1 MRKLILILLAGSG
14 VCLSFSLARAAADA
28 ADAQATNE
36 QADAETSTNMPPEL
50 LKALLPTPQPSAP
63 AEQTPPAQPNVEQAA
78 QPSPPKPALTRQP
91 TALRPGSIAA
101 ATVTQAPPPA
111 AQAAA
116 PGPAAAPSTA
126 TAAPAATPAT
136 PAPSPTPA
144 APVKETIGTIDFQG
158 TPVQAVLEY
167 YSHLTKRSIISA
179 PNLAGVIYFRS
190 QTDLTRDEAIQ
201 ALDTVLALNGIA
213 AVPLGEKFLK
223 VVQIA
228 TAKQEGVNVEPELR
242 ALPPADTLV
251 TQIIGLKFAEVN
263 DVVGAVQ
270 PYMHA
275 YGQLIPLQK
284 SNALL
289 ITDTGANINQM
300 LEILK
305 YIDQPSALRMQTKVY
320 ILQHAKA
327 SDVLQRLQSIITE
340 TQQLGARAGA
350 PQPPQPARVPPRP
363 GQPAAAGGGGG
374 AGGVGEE
381 SVIEGKVIMTADERT
396 NKLFILSR
404 PSNFDFFDRL
414 IGELDAKVDP
424 DVTIRVFNLDYAPAE
439 DVASL
444 INALVTGGTLA
455 VTRRP
460 STTGQGGR
468 TGVSTPP
475 PAPTPVAIGGGG
487 AGANAGGGFLQFAE
501 GVRILPDPRT
511 NSMLVMATKEDMAR
525 IAELI
530 KSVDTPVAQVLI
542 EVVIAEVN
550 LDNFLDVEVSAFKRP
565 FEAGQVKQ
573 AGGYI
578 NKTPTPMQVIS
589 SVLGSNTIQA
599 ATLPAGGA
607 AWFLSFQNWKLDAVI
622 QAMSTS
628 SKFKVL
634 STPIIQTMHNQEA
647 SIIVVE
653 SRPVPVSTVSSVVG
667 STGTLATGQL
677 NSNIEYKDI
686 AIELKVTPRINPGG
700 YVTMEI
706 EQKVNDVGGNVS
718 FNGTDVPIIT
728 KREAKS
734 MVIVRDQ
741 GTIVLGGLIKESK
754 TITESKV
761 PFLGDIPFFG
771 TAFKGKS
778 TTKSRNE
785 LILFIRP
792 SVMRNQA
799 AAVAEALHRTN
810 MLKAGKE
817 LNLNEQFLSGPATDA
832 APPPPASGVPPSTTG
847 PLPGDQSSNSTG
859 PTGGEADR
867 YTAKIKA
874 LQEQMQP
881 PAQ

>member
-1 MRKLILILLAGSG
+1 MRKLILIALLVGG
-14 VCLSFSLARAAADA
+14 VGHASWPARGED
-28 ADAQATNE
+28 DP
-36 QADAETSTNMPPEL
+36 ADAETTNEQTEANSITNLIPGIVPSAEQQ
-50 LKALLPTPQPSAP
+50 PQPSNAPEPEKSAP
-63 AEQTPPAQPNVEQAA
+63 AAPAGTEQ
-78 QPSPPKPALTRQP
+78 
-91 TALRPGSIAA
+91 
-101 ATVTQAPPPA
+101 
-111 AQAAA
+111 
-116 PGPAAAPSTA
+116 
-126 TAAPAATPAT
+126 TAAPAPSPSPAPPPPALGAKATPPTESAATPAAGSAGT
-136 PAPSPTPA
+136 APTQATPA
-144 APVKETIGTIDFQG
+144 ASKGPSPVAPAPAKETIGIIDFQG

-190 QTDLTRDEAIQ
+190 QTDLTRDEAIE

-228 TAKQEGVNVEPELR
+228 TAKQEGVGVEPELR
-242 ALPPADTLV
+242 PLPPADTLV
-251 TQIIGLKFAEVN
+251 TQIIGLKFAEVG
-263 DVVGAVQ
+263 DVAGALQ

-275 YGQLIPLQK
+275 YGQLVQLPK

-305 YIDQPSALRMQTKVY
+305 YVDQPSALRMQTKVY

-327 SDVLQRLQSIITE
+327 ADVLARLQSIISE
-340 TQQLGARAGA
+340 TQQLGGRAAA
-350 PQPPQPARVPPRP
+350 PQQPVRVPPRP
-363 GQPAAAGGGGG
+363 GQPTAPGTTPA
-374 AGGVGEE
+374 GEE
-381 SVIEGKVIMTADERT
+381 SVIEGKVVLTSDERT
-396 NKLFILSR
+396 NKLIILSR

-414 IGELDAKVDP
+414 IGELDAKVEP
-424 DVTIRVFNLDYAPAE
+424 DVLIKVFNLDYAPAE

-460 STTGQGGR
+460 STGQAGR
-468 TGVSTPP
+468 TSVTTPP
-475 PAPTPVAIGGGG
+475 PAPTPVAVGGGGG
-487 AGANAGGGFLQFAE
+487 AGATAGGFLQFAE

-525 IAELI
+525 IEELI

-542 EVVIAEVN
+542 EVVIAEVS
-550 LDNFLDVEVSAFKRP
+550 LDNNLDVEVSAFKRP
-565 FEAGQVKQ
+565 FQEGQVKQ
-573 AGGYI
+573 AGGYV
-578 NKTPTPMQVIS
+578 NKTPTPQDIITT
-589 SVLGSNTIQA
+589 VLGSNTIQA
-599 ATLPAGGA
+599 AALPAGGLT
-607 AWFLSFQNWKLDAVI
+607 WFLSFQNWKLDAVI
-622 QAMSTS
+622 RAMSS
-628 SKFKVL
+628 STRFKVL

-647 SIIVVE
+647 DILVGE

-700 YVTMEI
+700 YVTMDI
-706 EQKVNDVGGNVS
+706 EQKVNDVGGQVS
-718 FNGTDVPIIT
+718 FNGTDIPIIT

-734 MVIVRDQ
+734 MVIVKDQ
-741 GTIVLGGLIKESK
+741 GTIVLGGLIKENK
-754 TITESKV
+754 TIIESKV

-778 TTKSRNE
+778 TTKTRNE

-792 SVMRNQA
+792 TVLRNQA
-799 AAVAEALHRTN
+799 EAVAEAIHRTN

-817 LNLNEQFLSGPATDA
+817 LNLNEQFMSGPQSDGPT
-832 APPPPASGVPPSTTG
+832 APTESGVPPSSVEPT
-847 PLPGDQSSNSTG
+847 PGEQPSTS
-859 PTGGEADR
+859 TSDETDR
-867 YTAKIKA
+867 YTAKVKA

-881 PAQ
+881 TAQ

>member
-1 MRKLILILLAGSG
+1 MRKLILIALVGSG
-14 VCLSFSLARAAADA
+14 VCLSFCLSRAQTDP
-28 ADAQATNE
+28 ADAQVTNE
-36 QADAETSTNMPPEL
+36 EADAETSTNVPPEL
-50 LKALLPTPQPSAP
+50 LKALPTPEASAP
-63 AEQTPPAQPNVEQAA
+63 TGETEPGQPRVEQPVEPRPPTTDSSG
-78 QPSPPKPALTRQP
+78 QPLVLT
-91 TALRPGSIAA
+91 PGS
-101 ATVTQAPPPA
+101 TSTPSVVQTPPPA
-111 AQAAA
+111 A
-116 PGPAAAPSTA
+116 PEPAAAPA
-126 TAAPAATPAT
+126 TPKAAPAAAQAAPA
-136 PAPSPTPA
+136 PA

-179 PNLAGVIYFRS
+179 PNLAGTIYFRS

-228 TAKQEGVNVEPELR
+228 TAKQEGVSVEPELR
-242 ALPPADTLV
+242 QLPPADTLV
-251 TQIIGLKFAEVN
+251 TQIIGLKFAEVT

-275 YGQLIPLQK
+275 YGQLIPLPK

-305 YIDQPSALRMQTKVY
+305 YVDQPSALRMQTKIYV
-320 ILQHAKA
+320 LQHAKA
-327 SDVLQRLQSIITE
+327 ADVLQRLQSIITE
-340 TQQLGARAGA
+340 TQQLGARAAA
-350 PQPPQPARVPPRP
+350 PQQPVRRVPPRP
-363 GQPAAAGGGGG
+363 GQPTPATGD
-374 AGGVGEE
+374 GEE
-381 SVIEGKVIMTADERT
+381 SVVEGKVILTADERT

-404 PSNFDFFDRL
+404 PSNFDFFDE
-414 IGELDAKVDP
+414 IIAELDAKVEP
-424 DVTIRVFNLDYAPAE
+424 DVVIKVFNLDYAPAE

-444 INALVTGGTLA
+444 INALVTGGTLS
-455 VTRRP
+455 VTRRA
-460 STTGQGGR
+460 STGGR
-468 TGVSTPP
+468 TSVSTPP
-475 PAPTPVAIGGGG
+475 PAPTPVALGGGGG
-487 AGANAGGGFLQFAE
+487 ANAAGGFLQFAE

-525 IAELI
+525 IEELI

-550 LDNFLDVEVSAFKRP
+550 LDSFLDVEVSAFKRP

-578 NKTPTPMQVIS
+578 NKTPTPQQIIT

-599 ATLPAGGA
+599 ASLATGGT

-647 SIIVVE
+647 DIVVGE
-653 SRPVPVSTVSSVVG
+653 SRPVPVSQVSSVVG
-667 STGTLATGQL
+667 STGTFATGQL

-686 AIELKVTPRINPGG
+686 AIELKVTPRVNPGG
-700 YVTMEI
+700 YVTMDI

-734 MVIVRDQ
+734 SVIVKDQ
-741 GTIVLGGLIKESK
+741 GTIVLGGLIKENK

-771 TAFKGKS
+771 AAFKGKS
-778 TTKSRNE
+778 TIKTRNE
-785 LILFIRP
+785 LIMFIRP
-792 SVMRNQA
+792 TVMRNQA
-799 AAVAEALHRTN
+799 EAVAEAIHRTS
-810 MLKAGKE
+810 MLKAGRE

-832 APPPPASGVPPSTTG
+832 ATHAPANDAPPSTTESIS
-847 PLPGDQSSNSTG
+847 GDQSSNSTS
-859 PTGGEADR
+859 PTSDETGR

-881 PAQ
+881 SAQ

>member
-1 MRKLILILLAGSG
+1 MRKLILITLVGSG
-14 VCLSFSLARAAADA
+14 VCLSSWLARAQTDST
-28 ADAQATNE
+28 DAQVTNE
-36 QADAETSTNMPPEL
+36 QADAETSTNVPPEVL
-50 LKALLPTPQPSAP
+50 EALPAQEAP
-63 AEQTPPAQPNVEQAA
+63 EATEQAEPAQPDVQQPA
-78 QPSPPKPALTRQP
+78 QPSPPAPDSSGQPAALAPAP
-91 TALRPGSIAA
+91 TSTPSVVQ
-101 ATVTQAPPPA
+101 TPPP
-111 AQAAA
+111 AA
-116 PGPAAAPSTA
+116 PGPAAAPTTA
-126 TAAPAATPAT
+126 KPAPAPAPAAPAPT
-136 PAPSPTPA
+136 APP
-144 APVKETIGTIDFQG
+144 KETIGTIDFQG

-179 PNLAGVIYFRS
+179 PNLAGTIYFRS

-228 TAKQEGVNVEPELR
+228 TAKQEGVTVEPELH

-275 YGQLIPLQK
+275 YGQLIPLPK

-305 YIDQPSALRMQTKVY
+305 YVDQPSALRMQTKIYV
-320 ILQHAKA
+320 LQHAKA
-327 SDVLQRLQSIITE
+327 ADVLQRLQSIITE
-340 TQQLGARAGA
+340 TQQLGARAAA
-350 PQPPQPARVPPRP
+350 PQQPVRRVPPRP
-363 GQPAAAGGGGG
+363 GQPTAATSE
-374 AGGVGEE
+374 GEE
-381 SVIEGKVIMTADERT
+381 SVIEGKVILTADERT

-404 PSNFDFFDRL
+404 PSNFDFFDEL
-414 IGELDAKVDP
+414 IAELDAKVEP
-424 DVTIRVFNLDYAPAE
+424 DVVIKVFNLDYAPAE

-455 VTRRP
+455 VTRRA
-460 STTGQGGR
+460 STGGR
-468 TGVSTPP
+468 TSVSTPP
-475 PAPTPVAIGGGG
+475 PAPTPVALGGGGGG
-487 AGANAGGGFLQFAE
+487 ANAAGGFLQFAE

-525 IAELI
+525 IEELI

-550 LDNFLDVEVSAFKRP
+550 LDNNLDVEVSAFKRP
-565 FEAGQVKQ
+565 FQEGQVKQ

-578 NKTPTPMQVIS
+578 NKTPTPSDIIT

-599 ATLPAGGA
+599 AALPAGGLT
-607 AWFLSFQNWKLDAVI
+607 WFLSFQNWKLDAVI
-622 QAMSTS
+622 RAMSS
-628 SKFKVL
+628 SSRFKVL
-634 STPIIQTMHNQEA
+634 STPIVQTMHNQEA
-647 SIIVVE
+647 DIIVGE

-667 STGTLATGQL
+667 SSGTLATGQL

-686 AIELKVTPRINPGG
+686 AIELKVTPRVNPGG
-700 YVTMEI
+700 YVTMDI
-706 EQKVNDVGGNVS
+706 EQKVNDVGGQVS

-734 MVIVRDQ
+734 SVIVRNQ

-754 TITESKV
+754 TVIESKV

-778 TTKSRNE
+778 TIKSRNE

-792 SVMRNQA
+792 TVMRNQA
-799 AAVAEALHRTN
+799 EAVAEAIHRTD

-817 LNLNEQFLSGPATDA
+817 LNLNEQFLSGPAADGQPHAPANDA
-832 APPPPASGVPPSTTG
+832 SPSTTESIS
-847 PLPGDQSSNSTG
+847 GDQSSNSTS
-859 PTGGEADR
+859 PTSDETDR

-874 LQEQMQP
+874 LQDQMQP
-881 PAQ
+881 SAQ